1 MSVIVKGMK
10 MPECCGECE
19 LNDSDDDGIYC
30 TVLEVF
36 MRFDELP
43 KGRRSD
49 CPLAELIRCKDCM
62 DWSSEIEQTAVP
74 EIHRCKWWRVGT
86 YPTDFCSRAKRR
98 CEE

>member
-1 MSVIVKGMK
+1 MNVIVKGMK
-10 MPECCGECE
+10 MPDCCGECE

-49 CPLAELIRCKDCM
+49 CPLAELIRCKDCKYYRH
-62 DWSSEIEQTAVP
+62 EIDMCDEPHSTAHDVVH
-74 EIHRCKWWRVGT
+74 ED
-86 YPTDFCSRAKRR
+86 DFCSKAKRK
-98 CEE
+98 EE